1 MVESMREAGTITTTR
16 RRFVLSLAAAFG
28 AGTAAGVAGFRIW
41 TTKGD
46 GSRKAARSVIP
57 ADGYKTSVSFGDSI
71 QRLNAAGALDS
82 DKFRRLYQSRG
93 GLAPWV
99 ERLLAAPSA
108 EPITISLE
116 TAPYLLNLFWP
127 IGLSTKA
134 GFNEES
140 PLNGD
145 KLSFFASTGGWT
157 LGREENGAAYFNQ
170 VEAVLLS
177 EAQEKVVFDVA
188 GNCYRPCC
196 DNSTFF
202 QDCNHGSALLGLLE
216 LAASQGIASEELY
229 RTALAANS
237 YWYPR
242 QYVETAVYFKEV
254 EGQSWHEVPPETVL
268 GPRFSSASGWR
279 RNVHAALEQA
289 KLLPGASQGR
299 QAGCAA

>member
-1 MVESMREAGTITTTR
+1 MVESTREAGTVTTTR

-41 TTKGD
+41 TSKGD
-46 GSRKAARSVIP
+46 GSSKAARSVIP
-57 ADGYKTSVSFGDSI
+57 ADGYETSISFGDSI
-71 QRLNAAGALDS
+71 QRLVAAGAVDS
-82 DKFRRLYQSRG
+82 DKFRRLYESRG

-99 ERLLAAPSA
+99 ERLFAAPSA

-116 TAPYLLNLFWP
+116 TAPYLLNLLWP

-134 GFNEES
+134 AFNEES

-145 KLSFFASTGGWT
+145 KLPFFASTGGWT
-157 LGREENGAAYFNQ
+157 LGREENGAAYFNR
-170 VEAVLLS
+170 VEAVRLS

-196 DNSTFF
+196 DNSAFF

-216 LAASQGIASEELY
+216 LAASQGIASQELY
-229 RTALAANS
+229 RVALAANS

-242 QYVETAVYFKEV
+242 QYVETAVYFKKI
-254 EGQSWHEVPPETVL
+254 EGRSWHEVPPETVL
-268 GPRFSSASGWR
+268 GPRFSTASGWR
-279 RNVHAALEQA
+279 RNVHAALQEA
-289 KLLPGASQGR
+289 NLLPGARQRR
-299 QAGCAA
+299 QAGCAV